1 MRSARGAK
9 AMSMWCRGSRICVLV
24 ALVAGLLGAQAAPA
38 AGYNPITPTQSD
50 RTITLTG
57 KGLTTEEVVAVA
69 RHGAKVRL
77 SEGAERRSLDAYNL
91 LLDGARQGLAI
102 YWFNRAAGS
111 GRETVIFE
119 GDPLSPENEQLLLET
134 QLGRFKSFPRD
145 GVGPEVMDEEIVR
158 AMMVVRANTMVYEAA
173 SPGLTEMLPAMLNNR
188 VSPVVQ
194 SRGSPG
200 EGDLPQMGNVGGAMV
215 GAGQAYFRGQKMSA
229 REALARAGIEPLVPF
244 AADDA
249 ALTSTNA
256 FTTGQAA
263 LLLEESKQ
271 LLDWSDLTFAMSM
284 LGLNSSITPLTEPPQ
299 QIHPF
304 PYDNWLSKRLLK
316 LVRGS
321 YLFDYETP
329 NLDAG
334 EEAPEEEG
342 LGRIIQDPLSYR
354 DYNHRNGSLWQAY
367 SQLKRDV
374 LIQINSS
381 DHNPAVVPGSRPS
394 DSWELNT
401 PWLRRYYVEPSD
413 RSRGGFILSNSN
425 FVHLPVNND
434 IQAFSIALAEAMAGT
449 AQRPL
454 RLTDTFFTVVA
465 AGDVLS
471 PDILDSTPPQ
481 GSSYSI
487 SDLFAEIQQLAN
499 PVPAQGNA
507 LIRQVED
514 VEGFGRQ
521 KVARARLAVDNAL
534 RLVAEELLSASYW
547 MEVRRE
553 QKPSRSFAVAPTAAL
568 TALRTVIPWQD
579 DAPPE
584 LPTAEL
590 VHAFMLGTPAATF
603 MGKHADDPR
612 IRGATKRAARKAKQN
627 QREAQAKRRHLKIHA
642 GQPAK
647 AARRP

>member
-1 MRSARGAK
+1 
-9 AMSMWCRGSRICVLV
+9 MSHRTRVLV
-24 ALVAGLLGAQAAPA
+24 VLAAGLLGTSAGPA
-38 AGYNPITPTQSD
+38 AAAYNPITPTQSH
-50 RTITLTG
+50 RTVTLTG
-57 KGLTTEEVVAVA
+57 KDLTIEEVVAVA

-77 SEGAERRSLDAYNL
+77 SEGAKRRSQQAYDL
-91 LLDGARQGLAI
+91 LLDGAAQGLAI

-119 GDPLSPENEQLLLET
+119 GDPLEPENRELLLER
-134 QLGRFKSFPRD
+134 QLSRFRNFPRD
-145 GVGPEVMDEEIVR
+145 GVGPEVVDEEIVR

-173 SPGLTEMLPAMLNNR
+173 SPALTEMLPAMLNAR
-188 VSPVVQ
+188 VAPVVQ

-215 GAGQAYFRGQKMSA
+215 GAGQAYLAGQKMPA
-229 REALARAGIEPLVPF
+229 RQALAQAGIQPLVPF

-256 FTTGQAA
+256 YTTGQTA
-263 LLLEESKQ
+263 LLVHEAKH
-271 LLDWSDLTFAMSM
+271 LLDWSDLSFAMSM
-284 LGLNSSITPLTEPPQ
+284 VGLNSSVTPLAEPSQ
-299 QIHPF
+299 SIRPF
-304 PYDNWLSKRLLK
+304 PFHNWLSRRLLN
-316 LVRGS
+316 LLEGS
-321 YLFDYETP
+321 YLFEYEQ
-329 NLDAG
+329 
-334 EEAPEEEG
+334 EEG

-367 SQLKRDV
+367 TQLKRDT

-381 DHNPAVVPGSRPS
+381 DHNPAVVPGSRPR
-394 DSWELNT
+394 DSWELRT

-425 FVHLPVNND
+425 FTHLPLNND
-434 IQAFSIALAEAMAGT
+434 IQSFAIALAEAMAGT

-471 PDILDSTPPQ
+471 PEILSAAPPQ
-481 GSSYSI
+481 GDSYSV

-507 LIRQVED
+507 LVRQVED

-547 MEVRRE
+547 MEVRKE
-553 QKPSRSFAVAPTAAL
+553 QKASRSFGAAPTAAL
-568 TALRTVIPWQD
+568 GALRTVIPWQE
-579 DAPPE
+579 ASRPE
-584 LPTAEL
+584 LPMAEL
-590 VHAFMLGTPAATF
+590 VHAFMLGTPASAF
-603 MGKHADDPR
+603 MGDDADDPQ
-612 IRGATKRAARKAKQN
+612 IRTAARRAARRVGRHR
-627 QREAQAKRRHLKIHA
+627 REARAKRRLLRMQA
-642 GQPAK
+642 SEPAT
-647 AARRP
+647 ARGRP